1 MNVDITPTA
10 GFPHMYDFIGD
21 SVGKGSSP
29 VVLIVLTIVIIFY
42 YILFSYLGI
51 SAQEV
56 VAAQTQKS
64 QTLNFV
70 EIVTTQKTPIDP
82 YFLFTCTAFFLS

>member
-1 MNVDITPTA
+1 MNSIDITPTK

-56 VAAQTQKS
+56 VVAQTQKS
-64 QTLNFV
+64 PTLNFV
-70 EIVTTQKTPIDP
+70 EIVMWGLFLFLVLINGVQ
-82 YFLFTCTAFFLS
+82 YFLM